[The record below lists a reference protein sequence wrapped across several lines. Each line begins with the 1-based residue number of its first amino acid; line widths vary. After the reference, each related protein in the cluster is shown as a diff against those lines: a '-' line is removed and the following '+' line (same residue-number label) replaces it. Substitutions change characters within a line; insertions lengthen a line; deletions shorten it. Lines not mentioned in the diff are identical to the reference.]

1 MVGARILPVG
11 PSIDSTASLPTLDET
26 SNSCTFLPFMATSLD
41 ASFSIAL
48 ASDAC
53 SFLLAMTVSRIS
65 ILLASKNLDAL
76 VQVVHP
82 FLK

>member
-1 MVGARILPVG
+1 MAISLA
-11 PSIDSTASLPTLDET
+11 ASLK
-26 SNSCTFLPFMATSLD
+26 S
-41 ASFSIAL
+41 AL

-53 SFLLAMTVSRIS
+53 NFLLAMTVSRMS
-65 ILLASKNLDAL
+65 TLLASKNLDAL

>member
-1 MVGARILPVG
+1 MLPVG
-11 PSIDSTASLPTLDET
+11 PSIASTASLPTLVET
-26 SNSCTFLPFMATSLD
+26 SNSCTFFPFMAISLV
-41 ASFSIAL
+41 ASFKS
-48 ASDAC
+48 ASASEAC
-53 SFLLAMTVSRIS
+53 NFLLAMTVSRMS